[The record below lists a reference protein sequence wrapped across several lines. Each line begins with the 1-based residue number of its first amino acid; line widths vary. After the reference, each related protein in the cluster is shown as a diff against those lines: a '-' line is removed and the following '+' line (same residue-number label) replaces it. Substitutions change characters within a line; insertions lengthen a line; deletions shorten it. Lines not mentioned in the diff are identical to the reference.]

1 MVGRTVKLN
10 AIIGSIVSVLIVVA
24 IFTGLIGGAYCI
36 VIPMFFPTYKTALIL
51 IFGIAMAALIG
62 GYISYQVSTG
72 DTTLVKIGY
81 GLCYATVVVL
91 LVAYLSLFIILNVR
105 GS

>member
-1 MVGRTVKLN
+1 MNVIT
-10 AIIGSIVSVLIVVA
+10 GSIVSMLIVVA

-36 VIPMFFPTYKTALIL
+36 VIPIFFPTYKTAWIL
-51 IFGIAMAALIG
+51 IFGIAIAALIG
-62 GYISYQVSTG
+62 GYIGYQVPTG

-91 LVAYLSLFIILNVR
+91 LVAYLSLYIILNVR